1 MGQKTNKI
9 QNVIRVLCPICD
21 KYVKT
26 GVECWYCQIWFY
38 FKCKSTTEKQFS
50 KEYPA
55 EQQYMCLQD
64 QHQKLE
70 STLQTQY

>member
-1 MGQKTNKI
+1 MEQKPNKI

-26 GVECWYCQIWFY
+26 GVEYGYCQRWFY

-55 EQQYMCLQD
+55 E
-64 QHQKLE
+64 
-70 STLQTQY
+70 